1 MNSSINYTDFDRI
14 SDTILYLDNN
24 HTLDFVT
31 RLSGKDKNGYRR
43 FYEFESQYQSNT
55 YLGTD
60 IGRSIKRNMSF
71 YYMITNKTQFTG
83 GIILK
88 VNDVFILNT
97 LIKNNIL
104 PLFFGSN
111 RIFKEKNN
119 RLVIIGEYK
128 PVEYIKDLQNW
139 IRFEPIVIE
148 YEDGSFKEGIRM
160 TINSNDDF
168 IDLNIDKFLELHG
181 CLNYQNM
188 YLQAEAQC
196 NYAKTA
202 PYLANNIIVGGG
214 LGSGGGSNS
223 ERIAENKYGLVY
235 NDNGKSN
242 NRNNFLDN
250 AKKKGE

>member
-14 SDTILYLDNN
+14 SDTILFLDNI

-43 FYEFESQYQSNT
+43 FYEFESQYQSNQ

-71 YYMITNKTQFTG
+71 YYVITNKTLFTG
-83 GIILK
+83 GITLR
-88 VNDVFILNT
+88 VNDVFILHT
-97 LIKNNIL
+97 LIQNNIL
-104 PLFFGSN
+104 PWFFGST
-111 RIFKEKNN
+111 RIFKEKNK

-128 PVEYIKDLQNW
+128 PVLYTKDNQNW
-139 IRFEPIVIE
+139 INFDPIVME
-148 YEDGSFKEGIRM
+148 YEDGGFKEGIRM

-168 IDLNIDKFLELHG
+168 IDLNIDRFLELYG

-202 PYLANNIIVGGG
+202 PYLANNLVINGG
-214 LGSGGGSNS
+214 LGYGGANNG
-223 ERIAENKYGLVY
+223 ERIAENKYGLGY
-235 NDNGKSN
+235 NDNKKSN
-242 NRNNFLDN
+242 KNDFLDN